1 MNSVPRLVS
10 NIKPNKHVLMKI
22 NIPIKKAPPW
32 VLAGVLIAM
41 TAASAH
47 AAAQVQA
54 RLINRPLTPGDKSVY
69 ALPSATEVSGGLTTV
84 GVGTP
89 IYLELLVT
97 NTVPAGHI
105 TGITWAITNK
115 PFGSLAALTPSPLG
129 TNIPV
134 YEPSDRLI
142 YQVGARQV
150 LRPDLEGQYTVI
162 ATVTT
167 TSEGTNTS
175 ALTVTASTYLGIGVC
190 KMCHSGSESVED
202 MVHSWERT
210 GHATICSNGI
220 SGYLGHYSQSCL
232 QCHTVGYDSNTNANN
247 GNFYNVMQ
255 QTGWV
260 FPPVQTPTN
269 WTTMPAALQNVAN
282 IQCESCHGP
291 GNQHF
296 QHYGNTNYIT
306 RTVLS
311 GDCNQCHDAPSHHIK
326 GTEWY
331 VSKHAGVDS
340 AARVPSGPTRVM
352 CVGCHTSD
360 GFIDRMNNLGSTN
373 SYTTN
378 TMYAAIG
385 CQTCHE
391 PHSKTIPDNNPHLL
405 RVLGSYTMPDGFV
418 VTNAGFGAICLECH
432 HNRNGSVTN
441 MLAKY
446 PLGQPTWAGGSS
458 FGTHDG
464 PQGDMIFG
472 INAVTY
478 GQNIPSSAHRYA
490 LTNVCVDCH
499 MQTVNAGDPAFL
511 LAGGHTFS
519 MTYPVVTGGVTNM
532 VDKTDA
538 CAQCHGPKSS
548 FNFAAADYNGDGVIE
563 GVQTEIQHLL
573 DKLSTLLPNS
583 SGVVDGTVKSSL
595 SFKTNWTQAQLQAG
609 YNWQFVANDGSLGV
623 HNAPFAAGILKASIA
638 NLTGISVPGG
648 LPDWWV
654 TQYFGSTTNTLAD
667 PNASPAGDGVPN
679 WVKYALGLNPW
690 IAGTT
695 NAVGGIV
702 WADGNQLGGNFPT
715 NTVAIFTA
723 AEVAFNTEVGKTYWI
738 QSIGSL
744 SEGWQ
749 TIVGPITGTG
759 AAYSYVTP
767 TRRNVQQY
775 FRVTHSP

>member
-1 MNSVPRLVS
+1 
-10 NIKPNKHVLMKI
+10 MKI
-22 NIPIKKAPPW
+22 NIPIKKVPPW
-32 VLAGVLIAM
+32 VVCGVLIAM
-41 TAASAH
+41 AAGSAQ

-54 RLINRPLTPGDKSVY
+54 KLINRPVTPGDKTVY
-69 ALPSATEVSGGLTTV
+69 SLPAALETSGGLSTV

-89 IYLELLVT
+89 LYLEVLVT
-97 NTVPAGHI
+97 NTVPLSHI
-105 TGITWAITNK
+105 TSITWALTNT
-115 PFGSLAALTPSPLG
+115 PIGSVATFTASPLL
-129 TNIPV
+129 TNMPV
-134 YEPSDRLI
+134 YEPSERYL
-142 YQVGARQV
+142 YNVGARQV
-150 LRPDLEGQYTVI
+150 LRLDLVGQYTII
-162 ATVTT
+162 ATVST
-167 TSEGTNTS
+167 TSEGTNTMTLTITAATYMGMNTC
-175 ALTVTASTYLGIGVC
+175 AL
-190 KMCHSGSESVED
+190 CHSGGTISED
-202 MVHSWERT
+202 MFTTWQGT
-210 GHATICSNGI
+210 GHAMICSNGI

-232 QCHTVGYDSNTNANN
+232 QCHTVGYDTNTNANN

-255 QTGWV
+255 QTGWI

-269 WTTMPAALQNVAN
+269 WAAMPASLQNLAN
-282 IQCESCHGP
+282 IQCENCHGP
-291 GNQHF
+291 GSQHA
-296 QHYGNTNYIT
+296 YALGNTNLIT

-311 GDCNQCHDAPSHHIK
+311 GDCNQCHDAPTHHIK

-340 AARVPSGPTRVM
+340 AARVPSGPNRPL
-352 CVGCHTSD
+352 CVGCHTAD
-360 GFIDRMNNLGSTN
+360 GFIDRMNHLGSTN

-391 PHSKTIPDNNPHLL
+391 PHGKTIPDDNPHLL
-405 RVLGSYTMPDGFV
+405 RALGSYTMPDGFV

-499 MQTVNAGDPAFL
+499 MQTVNLGDPAFL
-511 LAGGHTFS
+511 HAGGHTFGMS
-519 MTYPVVTGGVTNM
+519 YPVVTGGVTN
-532 VDKTDA
+532 VVAKTDV
-538 CAQCHGPKSS
+538 CAQCHGAKSS
-548 FNFAAADYNGDGVIE
+548 FNFAVSDYNGDGVIE

-595 SFKTNWTQAQLQAG
+595 TFRTNWTQAQLQAG
-609 YNWQFVANDGSLGV
+609 YNWQYVNNDGSRGV
-623 HNAPFAAGILKASIA
+623 HNAPFAAGILKASIG

-654 TQYFGSTTNTLAD
+654 VQYFGSTTNTLAD
-667 PNASPAGDGVPN
+667 PNACPAGDGVPN
-679 WVKYALGLNPW
+679 WVKYALGLNPL
-690 IAGTT
+690 IPGTT

-702 WADGNQLGGNFPT
+702 WADGTQLAGNFPG

-738 QSIGSL
+738 ESIGSL

-749 TIVGPITGTG
+749 TIVGPIPGTGT
-759 AAYSYVTP
+759 AYSYVTP

-775 FRVTHSP
+775 FRVVHSP